1 MMNAGVVIIGA
12 GPAGSWLAYKLA
24 KNDIDVLLLEKASWP
39 RYKPCGGAV
48 SGKTIKLLKD
58 SGVFLPDEIIEKMIT
73 NFKFRFN
80 FQRPIIFNYP
90 GEGISLVNRT
100 NFDDYLLK
108 LAVKAGARFKSEE
121 ELIDIKISKNGAIVV
136 SDKARYKCK
145 LVAGADGA
153 SSKIA
158 HLLGLLPD
166 NIINNRG
173 MALEMEINDT
183 EDISSD
189 LLDSEEILIDFGFI
203 PGGYSWVFPKN
214 EHFSIGMGMLSGEKL
229 DFKDKLRKYLSKLN
243 ILHKSNCFYRGH
255 PIPFYGKPASKIR
268 VGGERFLLLGDAAH
282 FADPLVG
289 EGIYYACLSAEL
301 AADTIMEAFRS
312 GNPDLSPY
320 QNKVRKE
327 LSGRFKIIQK
337 MADIFYNK
345 LDYFKLLVSLKPDI
359 IQLFLDVV
367 QGEYSYDRLYNALDN
382 IWPFQI
388 KKPERQGGQGKVI

>member
-1 MMNAGVVIIGA
+1 MNAGVIIIGA

-24 KNDIDVLLLEKASWP
+24 KNDIDVLLLEKESWP

-48 SGKTIKLLKD
+48 SGKTIKLLKKH
-58 SGVFLPDEIIEKMIT
+58 GVILPDEIIEKVIN
-73 NFKFRFN
+73 NFNFRFN
-80 FQRPIIFNYP
+80 YQSPVKFNYTKR
-90 GEGISLVNRT
+90 GIALVDRT

-108 LAVKAGARFKSEE
+108 LALKAGARFKSEE
-121 ELIDIKISKNGAIVV
+121 ELIDIKITQNGAIVIT
-136 SDKARYKCK
+136 DKARYNCEI
-145 LVAGADGA
+145 VAGADGA
-153 SSKIA
+153 SSKTA

-166 NIINNRG
+166 DILNNRG
-173 MALEMEINDT
+173 MAVEMEINDIK
-183 EDISSD
+183 DISSTLID
-189 LLDSEEILIDFGFI
+189 NQEILIDFGFI
-203 PGGYSWVFPKN
+203 PGGYAWVFPKN
-214 EHFSIGMGMLSGEKL
+214 EHFSIGMGTLTGERV

-243 ILHKSNCFYRGH
+243 ISHKSNSFYRGH
-255 PIPFYGKPASKIR
+255 PIPFYGKTAGKIR

-312 GNPDLSPY
+312 GNSNLSLY
-320 QNKVRKE
+320 QDKVRKE

-367 QGEYSYDRLYNALDN
+367 QGEYSYDRL
-382 IWPFQI
+382 
-388 KKPERQGGQGKVI
+388 